1 MKKLFRISTIP
12 LSLNILLK
20 GQLRYLDQFFD
31 VTAISGSGDDLNE
44 VRERE
49 GVKTEAIEMVRE
61 ISLLRDLVALFQLY
75 SYFKREKPDIVHSIT
90 PKAGLLSMIAARLA
104 GVPVRMHTFTGL
116 IFPYKNG
123 LLKMLLIQMDRLL
136 ANSATH
142 IYPEGKGVKEDLER
156 YRISRKPLKILA
168 HGNVNGINTSY
179 FDPDQ
184 IAANEQEQ
192 LRLQLGLAEDD
203 FVFIFVGR
211 LVRDK
216 GINELVAAFKNLQS
230 NLNTKNNET
239 TLIQTQNSTS
249 HTQHPAPTIQH
260 PSPRIHHPASKL
272 LLVGPL
278 EQELDPLEAETLAEI
293 ESNPHIISVGF
304 QAEVRPYFALS
315 NALVFPSYR
324 EGFPNV
330 VLQSLAMN
338 LPAIVTDINGCNEII
353 TAGENGLLIP
363 VKDTKALQSAMS
375 LIFTD
380 TELYHRLKNNTR
392 KSIFLYEQQTVWE
405 ALVEEYRLVVR
416 GEEESSKK

>member
-20 GQLRYLDQFFD
+20 GQLRYLNKLYD
-31 VTAISGSGDDLNE
+31 VTAISGSGADLHE

-49 GVKTEAIEMVRE
+49 GVKTEAIEMARE
-61 ISLLRDLVALFQLY
+61 ISLLKDLVALFQLY
-75 SYFKREKPDIVHSIT
+75 RYFKREKPDIVHSIT

-136 ANSATH
+136 ATSATH

-168 HGNVNGINTSY
+168 HGNVNGIDTSY

-184 IAANEQEQ
+184 IATNEQEH
-192 LRLQLGLAEDD
+192 LRFQLGLAEDD

-216 GINELVAAFKNLQS
+216 GINELVAAFKNLQAVA
-230 NLNTKNNET
+230 TKNNE
-239 TLIQTQNSTS
+239 IPSI
-249 HTQHPAPTIQH
+249 HTQHPASNTP
-260 PSPRIHHPASKL
+260 HPASKL

-278 EQELDPLEAETLAEI
+278 EQDLDPLESETLAEI

-363 VKDTKALQSAMS
+363 VKDTTALQSAMS

-380 TELYHRLKNNTR
+380 TELYQRLKNNTR
-392 KSIFLYEQQTVWE
+392 QSIFLYEQKAVWQ
-405 ALVEEYRLVVR
+405 ALLEEYRLVAG
-416 GEEESSKK
+416 GE

>member
-20 GQLRYLDQFFD
+20 GQLRYLNKFYD
-31 VTAISGSGDDLNE
+31 VTAISGSGADLNE

-49 GVKTEAIEMVRE
+49 GVKTEAIEMARE
-61 ISLLRDLVALFQLY
+61 ISLLKDLVALFQLY
-75 SYFKREKPDIVHSIT
+75 RYFKREKPDIVHSIT

-168 HGNVNGINTSY
+168 HGNVNGIDTSY

-184 IAANEQEQ
+184 IAMNDQEK

-216 GINELVAAFKNLQS
+216 GVNELVAAFKNLQAVA
-230 NLNTKNNET
+230 TKNNE
-239 TLIQTQNSTS
+239 IPSI
-249 HTQHPAPTIQH
+249 HTQHPASNTP
-260 PSPRIHHPASKL
+260 HPASKL

-278 EQELDPLEAETLAEI
+278 EQDLDPLDSETLSEI
-293 ESNPHIISVGF
+293 ETNPHIISLGF

-353 TAGENGLLIP
+353 TPGENGLLIP

-380 TELYHRLKNNTR
+380 TELCQRLKNNTR
-392 KSIFLYEQQTVWE
+392 QSIFLYEQQIVWE
-405 ALVEEYRLVVR
+405 ALVEEYRLVAG
-416 GEEESSKK
+416 GE

>member
-20 GQLRYLDQFFD
+20 GQLRYLNQFYD
-31 VTAISGSGDDLNE
+31 VTAISGSGAYLNE
-44 VRERE
+44 VHERE
-49 GVKTEAIEMVRE
+49 GVKTEAIEMARE
-61 ISLLRDLVALFQLY
+61 ISLLKDLVALFHLY
-75 SYFKREKPDIVHSIT
+75 RYFKREKPDIVHSIT

-123 LLKMLLIQMDRLL
+123 FLKMLLIQMDRLL

-168 HGNVNGINTSY
+168 HGNVNGIDTSY

-184 IAANEQEQ
+184 IATREQEQ

-216 GINELVAAFKNLQS
+216 GINELVTAFKNLQS
-230 NLNTKNNET
+230 ILNTKNNET
-239 TLIQTQNSTS
+239 PSI
-249 HTQHPAPTIQH
+249 HTQH

-278 EQELDPLEAETLAEI
+278 EQDLDPLESETLAEI

-353 TAGENGLLIP
+353 TPDKNGLLIP

-375 LIFTD
+375 LLWTD
-380 TELYHRLKNNTR
+380 TELYHCLKNNAR
-392 KSIFLYEQQTVWE
+392 QSIFLYEQQTVWE
-405 ALVEEYRLVVR
+405 ALMEEYRLVTGG
-416 GEEESSKK
+416 GEDPSKK

>member
-20 GQLRYLDQFFD
+20 GQLRYLNQFYD

-49 GVKTEAIEMVRE
+49 GVKTEAIEMARE
-61 ISLLRDLVALFQLY
+61 ISLLKDMVALFQLY
-75 SYFKREKPDIVHSIT
+75 RYFKREKPDIVHSIT

-116 IFPYKNG
+116 IFPNKNG
-123 LLKMLLIQMDRLL
+123 FLKMLLIQMDRLL
-136 ANSATH
+136 ANNATH
-142 IYPEGKGVKEDLER
+142 IYPEGKGVKEDLEH

-168 HGNVNGINTSY
+168 HGNVNGIDTSY
-179 FDPDQ
+179 FNPDQ
-184 IAANEQEQ
+184 IARNDQEQ

-230 NLNTKNNET
+230 
-239 TLIQTQNSTS
+239 IQT
-249 HTQHPAPTIQH
+249 QH
-260 PSPRIHHPASKL
+260 PSPSIYHPASRL

-293 ESNPHIISVGF
+293 ETNPHIISVGF
-304 QAEVRPYFALS
+304 QSEVRSYFALS

-353 TAGENGLLIP
+353 TPDKNGLLIP

-375 LIFTD
+375 LLWTD
-380 TELYHRLKNNTR
+380 TELYHRLKNNAR
-392 KSIFLYEQQTVWE
+392 QSIFLYEQQTVWE
-405 ALVEEYRLVVR
+405 ALMEEYLLVTGG
-416 GEEESSKK
+416 GEDPSKK

>member
-20 GQLRYLDQFFD
+20 GQLRYLNKFYD

-49 GVKTEAIEMVRE
+49 GVKTEAIEMARE
-61 ISLLRDLVALFQLY
+61 ISLLKDLVALFQLY
-75 SYFKREKPDIVHSIT
+75 RYFKREKPDIVHSIT

-123 LLKMLLIQMDRLL
+123 FLKMLLIQMDRLL

-156 YRISRKPLKILA
+156 DRISRKPLKILA
-168 HGNVNGINTSY
+168 HGNVNGIDTSY

-230 NLNTKNNET
+230 
-239 TLIQTQNSTS
+239 IQ
-249 HTQHPAPTIQH
+249 TQHPA
-260 PSPRIHHPASKL
+260 SSIHHPVSKL

-278 EQELDPLEAETLAEI
+278 EQELDPLESETLAEI
-293 ESNPHIISVGF
+293 ETNPHIISVGF
-304 QAEVRPYFALS
+304 QAEVRPFFALS

-353 TAGENGLLIP
+353 TPGGNGLLIP

-375 LIFTD
+375 LIWTD
-380 TELYHRLKNNTR
+380 TELYQRLKNNTR
-392 KSIFLYEQQTVWE
+392 KSIFLYEQKAVWE
-405 ALVEEYRLVVR
+405 ALVAEYRLVT
-416 GEEESSKK
+416 GAEEEQSKK

>member
-20 GQLRYLDQFFD
+20 GQLRYLDQFYD

-49 GVKTEAIEMVRE
+49 GVKTEAIEMARE
-61 ISLLRDLVALFQLY
+61 ISLLKDLVALFQLY
-75 SYFKREKPDIVHSIT
+75 RYFKREKPDIVHSIT

-104 GVPVRMHTFTGL
+104 GVPLRMHTFTGL

-123 LLKMLLIQMDRLL
+123 FLKMLLIQMDRLL

-168 HGNVNGINTSY
+168 HGNVNGIDTSY

-192 LRLQLGLAEDD
+192 LRLQLGLADDD

-216 GINELVAAFKNLQS
+216 GINELVAAFKNLQAI
-230 NLNTKNNET
+230 LTTKNNET
-239 TLIQTQNSTS
+239 PSI
-249 HTQHPAPTIQH
+249 HTQHPASNTQ
-260 PSPRIHHPASKL
+260 HPASKL

-338 LPAIVTDINGCNEII
+338 LPSIVTDINGCNEII
-353 TAGENGLLIP
+353 TPGENGLLIP

-375 LIFTD
+375 LLWTD
-380 TELYHRLKNNTR
+380 TELYQRLKNNTR

-405 ALVEEYRLVVR
+405 ALVEEYRLVSI
-416 GEEESSKK
+416 GEEEPGKK

>member
-1 MKKLFRISTIP
+1 M
-12 LSLNILLK
+12 
-20 GQLRYLDQFFD
+20 
-31 VTAISGSGDDLNE
+31 TAISGSGDDLNE

-49 GVKTEAIEMVRE
+49 GVKTEAIEMARE
-61 ISLLRDLVALFQLY
+61 ISLLKDLVALFQLY
-75 SYFKREKPDIVHSIT
+75 RYFKREKPDIVHSIT

-123 LLKMLLIQMDRLL
+123 FLKMLLIQMDRLL

-142 IYPEGKGVKEDLER
+142 IYPEGKGVQEDLER
-156 YRISRKPLKILA
+156 DRISRKPLKILA
-168 HGNVNGINTSY
+168 HGNVNGIDTSY

-216 GINELVAAFKNLQS
+216 GINELVAAFKNLQAI
-230 NLNTKNNET
+230 LTTKNNET
-239 TLIQTQNSTS
+239 PI
-249 HTQHPAPTIQH
+249 HTQHPASNTP
-260 PSPRIHHPASKL
+260 HPASKL

-278 EQELDPLEAETLAEI
+278 EQELDPLESETLAEI
-293 ESNPHIISVGF
+293 ETNPHIISVGF
-304 QAEVRPYFALS
+304 QAEVRPFFALS

-353 TAGENGLLIP
+353 TPGGNGLLIA

-375 LIFTD
+375 LIWTD
-380 TELYHRLKNNTR
+380 TELYQRLKNNTR
-392 KSIFLYEQQTVWE
+392 KSIFLYEQKAVWE
-405 ALVEEYRLVVR
+405 ALVAEYRLVT
-416 GEEESSKK
+416 GAEEEQSKK

>member
-20 GQLRYLDQFFD
+20 GQLRYLNQFYD
-31 VTAISGSGDDLNE
+31 VTAISGSGADLNE

-49 GVKTEAIEMVRE
+49 GVKTEAIEMARE
-61 ISLLRDLVALFQLY
+61 ISLLKDVVALFHLY
-75 SYFKREKPDIVHSIT
+75 RYFKREKPDIVHSIT

-123 LLKMLLIQMDRLL
+123 FLKMLLIQMDRLL

-168 HGNVNGINTSY
+168 HGNVNGIDTSY

-230 NLNTKNNET
+230 ILTTKNNET
-239 TLIQTQNSTS
+239 PSI
-249 HTQHPAPTIQH
+249 HTQHPASNTQ
-260 PSPRIHHPASKL
+260 HPASKL
-272 LLVGPL
+272 LLLGPL
-278 EQELDPLEAETLAEI
+278 EQDLDPLEAETLAEI
-293 ESNPHIISVGF
+293 ETNPHIISVGF

-353 TAGENGLLIP
+353 SLGENGLLIP

-375 LIFTD
+375 LIWTE
-380 TELYHRLKNNTR
+380 TELYHRLKNNAR
-392 KSIFLYEQQTVWE
+392 QSIFLYEQKAVWE
-405 ALVEEYRLVVR
+405 ALVDEYRLVAK
-416 GEEESSKK
+416 GEKEPSKK